1 MDLGLILILS
11 FIIYTAAYGLIAH
24 LVGKHKAKQLAAL
37 ELSIKRKERHL
48 QSKNEFKELADRY
61 EWVQIM
67 EELENE

>member
-11 FIIYTAAYGLIAH
+11 FIVYTAAYGLVAH
-24 LVGKHKAKQLAAL
+24 LVAKCKAKQLAAREL
-37 ELSIKRKERHL
+37 EYRRKQRRL
-48 QSKNEFKELADRY
+48 QNKNEFKELADRY